1 MSGFLKSVFS
11 RKQVVEHI
19 ESEVSEDK
27 SVGAEPLHVGDDS
40 FADLVLGSSTPALV
54 DFWAP
59 WCGPCRMIAP
69 IVEQLASK
77 YAGRVLVAKVN
88 TDEHVET
95 ASRLGI
101 QGIPTLVIFRD
112 GLEVDRIVG
121 FAPSHALEERL
132 DRVLE

>member
-1 MSGFLKSVFS
+1 MSGFLRSVFS
-11 RKQVVEHI
+11 RKQVVEDI
-19 ESEVSEDK
+19 ESDVREEK
-27 SVGAEPLHVGDDS
+27 PVGGQPLHVGDDS
-40 FADLVLGSSTPALV
+40 FVDLVLGSSTPALV

-95 ASRLGI
+95 ATKLGI
-101 QGIPTLVIFRD
+101 QGIPTLVIFD
-112 GLEVDRIVG
+112 NGQEVDRVVG